1 MSWEIWGL
9 AARGDKIKRATRW
22 LELHR
27 LDGEPPEWAASWRK
41 TIKEFSGDCE
51 ILMLYPEHDLG
62 PNVTQYPI
70 ERITQRF
77 VTYFLS
83 SSFSWAMALA
93 IDEMAPPGKVA
104 KPGSAEI
111 GIWGVDME
119 YATEYREQ
127 RTGFRHFIDLARVMG
142 IEVTRL
148 ANSGLSFEPVPYPF
162 IQDDPLLNKLSL
174 RQRQTKMQLNNWN
187 ESLRLTR
194 TMIAQNEAVI
204 SILKEQ
210 EKTDKVTKKIESL
223 EKEKAELLKTSA
235 NLSKDITIAEGAHQE
250 QSWLK
255 DYLHP

>member
-1 MSWEIWGL
+1 
-9 AARGDKIKRATRW
+9 
-22 LELHR
+22 
-27 LDGEPPEWAASWRK
+27 
-41 TIKEFSGDCE
+41 
-51 ILMLYPEHDLG
+51 
-62 PNVTQYPI
+62 
-70 ERITQRF
+70 
-77 VTYFLS
+77 
-83 SSFSWAMALA
+83 
-93 IDEMAPPGKVA
+93 
-104 KPGSAEI
+104 
-111 GIWGVDME
+111 ME